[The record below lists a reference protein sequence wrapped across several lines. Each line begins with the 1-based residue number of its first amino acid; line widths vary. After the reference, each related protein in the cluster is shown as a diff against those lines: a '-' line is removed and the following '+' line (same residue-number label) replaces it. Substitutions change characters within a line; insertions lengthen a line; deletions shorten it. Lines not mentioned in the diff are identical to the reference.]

1 MKTKVTET
9 KFEFLS
15 PIGRETTYSNQQLS
29 KEAKSVIEIDIDSNG
44 KGSATWSVDELDI
57 EVGIGLWFNGNTL
70 TDYDGVFELPK
81 QLLDKL
87 TELGYDVEDML

>member
-1 MKTKVTET
+1 MTKATT
-9 KFEFLS
+9 TTFEFLS
-15 PIGRETTYSNQQLS
+15 PIGRETTHSNQQLS
-29 KEAKSVIEIDIDSNG
+29 KNTKSVLDIDIDSNG
-44 KGSATWSVDELDI
+44 QGSVTWSVEELEI
-57 EVGIGLWFNGNTL
+57 EEGIGLWFDGNTL